1 MSIMRDME
9 WLSIIKIEKEKKT
22 MTNKERW
29 EKIKNNEVMK
39 NEKKRLL
46 KIKEKDPE
54 LYKELMLFGYRMMK
68 ALYGDAE

>member
-1 MSIMRDME
+1 
-9 WLSIIKIEKEKKT
+9 

-29 EKIKNNEVMK
+29 EKIKNNEVIK

-54 LYKELMLFGYRMMK
+54 LYKEIMLLGYRMMK
-68 ALYGDAE
+68 ALYEDAE